1 MQKYPIPASN
11 IKPMDKIIII
21 NDNKIEEKLE
31 RFLAANRQ
39 NIRLVSDMDEM
50 ALARNPVLKE
60 IIQRYERKHKLRITS
75 DDQVWLFRSSE
86 IVWIERQKDSLIL
99 HLRSWKTE
107 KVTLTFSKLLP
118 QLDGFPFAQIHP
130 DYIINLN
137 YLSTVHEKQAE
148 VVDLTDGT
156 SLPVGTQFRS
166 EIKRILMKYLASGK
180 DTVGLNV

>member
-1 MQKYPIPASN
+1 
-11 IKPMDKIIII
+11 MDKIIII
-21 NDNKIEEKLE
+21 NDNKIEEQLE

-60 IIQRYERKHKLRITS
+60 IIQQYEQKHKLRITS

-86 IVWIERQKDSLIL
+86 IVWIEREKNSLVV

-107 KVTLTFSKLLP
+107 KVDLPVAKLMP
-118 QLDGFPFAQIHP
+118 QLEGFPFVQVHP

-137 YLSTVHEKQAE
+137 YLATVHEKDAK

-156 SLPVGTQFRS
+156 SLPIGRHYRS
-166 EIKRILMKYLASGK
+166 AIKKVLMKYLASGK